1 MEAPGGGLPNILM
14 AIMNRVTK
22 AMILAAGEGTRLRPL
37 TEEVPKVLLPVGG
50 LPLIEHILI
59 WLRHHGI
66 SKIAVNLYHLGKKI
80 RGFLGDGSQLEVNIC
95 YSAEDSLLGTAG
107 SVKRMEHFFDSTFV
121 VVYGDILTNFDLSK
135 MIQFHRKQGAI
146 ATIAIMRVANQEGVG
161 IVKMDEERRIISFVE
176 KPTGDLLMSDLGNG
190 GVYVLESEIF
200 SNIRGEGFSDFACD
214 VFPKL
219 IELGLPFYGYVLN
232 PDDYLIDIGTIEKY
246 HAANNDVQAGK
257 MKIKYG

>member
-1 MEAPGGGLPNILM
+1 MEAPGNGLPTTRTAM
-14 AIMNRVTK
+14 TNRVTK

-37 TEEVPKVLLPVGG
+37 TEEVPKALLPVGG

-66 SKIAVNLYHLGKKI
+66 SKIAVNLYHLGNKI
-80 RGFLGDGSQLEVNIC
+80 RGFLGDGSQLGVNIC
-95 YSAEDSLLGTAG
+95 YSVEDSLLGTAG

-161 IVKMDEERRIISFVE
+161 IVRMDEDLRILRFVE
-176 KPTGDLLMSDLGNG
+176 KPSEDTLESNLANS
-190 GVYVLESEIF
+190 GVYILENEIF
-200 SNIRGEGFSDFACD
+200 NHIQGDGFSDFACD

-219 IELGLPFYGYVLN
+219 IETGLPFYGYVLK
-232 PDDYLIDIGTIEKY
+232 PEDYLIDIGTIEKY